1 MLALGL
7 LSGGLDS
14 SLAVKHV
21 MDQGV
26 EVIALKFTS
35 PFCQCDSGG
44 KCHAADLVN
53 KLGIKL
59 ITVPVGEEY
68 FEVVRNPKFGRGSG
82 MNPCIDCRIFML
94 KRAKKIAEEL
104 GARFIF
110 TGEVIGQRPM
120 SQHRKAL
127 EIIEREAGLEGRLLR
142 PLCAKLMPE
151 TEAEKMGWI
160 NRNALLGIS
169 GRGRRAQIRLASDKG
184 INDYP
189 CPAGGCLLTS
199 KDFASKL
206 RDFLGHNPH
215 ELTIRDVAMLKI
227 GRHFRVGDHK
237 VIVGRNEAENALLR
251 AHAHDHDGYS
261 LLEPL
266 TIPGPVCL
274 AESHDPGL
282 LKIAASIV
290 SRYSD
295 NNGSD
300 VLVKVMNHEEIL
312 IKARPGRP
320 DEIDPLRIGWMSAR
334 SLPPGKLWP
343 GIM

>member
-44 KCHAADLVN
+44 KCHAADLAN
-53 KLGIKL
+53 KFGIKL

-68 FEVVRNPKFGRGSG
+68 LEVVRNPKFGRGSE

-104 GARFIF
+104 SANFIF

-127 EIIEREAGLEGRLLR
+127 GIIEREAGLEGKLLR

-151 TEAEKMGWI
+151 TEAEKMGWVD
-160 NRNALLGIS
+160 RSALLDIS
-169 GRGRRAQIRLASDKG
+169 GRGRKTQIELAAEKG
-184 INDYP
+184 ITDYP

-199 KDFASKL
+199 KEFSFKLKDFMN
-206 RDFLGHNPH
+206 HNPDR
-215 ELTIRDVAMLKI
+215 LTMRDVTFLKV
-227 GRHFRVGDHK
+227 GRHFRIGHYK
-237 VIVGRNEAENALLR
+237 VIIGRNRMENATLR
-251 AHAHDHDGYS
+251 AFDVDGYS
-261 LLEPL
+261 MLEPVL
-266 TIPGPVCL
+266 VPGPVGLVEGDDL
-274 AESHDPGL
+274 ACIEM
-282 LKIAASIV
+282 AASIV
-290 SRYSD
+290 ARYAD
-295 NNGSD
+295 NNGSEIRIKLKREGENL
-300 VLVKVMNHEEIL
+300 LVAKPASPERIEQF
-312 IKARPGRP
+312 
-320 DEIDPLRIGWMSAR
+320 RIGAPETSTATGNA
-334 SLPPGKLWP
+334 LQ
-343 GIM
+343 